1 MSANFV
7 AARTVIVDPSE
18 MIDPWKVRQEVLTF
32 RSLSFRSNLECI
44 QWLAKRRLLHNSYM
58 CASCLIPMSF
68 LQRSQSS
75 DGYRWKCKK
84 CDTAAS
90 LRIDSFFARS
100 HLSLEQILIIMYG
113 WSRDYTQVRTYLHYL
128 ITVCYSI

>member
-18 MIDPWKVRQEVLTF
+18 MIESRTMRQEILTF
-32 RSLSFRSNLECI
+32 RSMSFRSNLECI
-44 QWLAKRRLLHNSYM
+44 QWLVKRRLLHNSYM
-58 CASCLIPMSF
+58 CIGCSIPMSF

-100 HLSLEQILIIMYG
+100 HLSLEQILAIMYG

-128 ITVCYSI
+128 VTAFY